1 MFAEAARRLIIVDD
15 VDDVADD
22 PNPLE
27 KRSGDRHSTAF
38 GRGLDPKSQMGRS
51 STLLTG
57 VAAVLIEAAVVEPVD
72 PFGGGVICPHR
83 RVVSTWWPPTA
94 NSTMRCPGS
103 TRPTSGALNW
113 IAVVCPRAVRLSAYG
128 SCHRR
133 AAGLGSSPSC
143 RCPRAEVCGSGRRT
157 CPRVPCNGCG

>member
-57 VAAVLIEAAVVEPVD
+57 VAAVLVEAAVVEPVD

-83 RVVSTWWPPTA
+83 RIVSTWWPPTT
-94 NSTMRCPGS
+94 NSTMRCWWGK
-103 TRPTSGALNW
+103 RQRC
-113 IAVVCPRAVRLSAYG
+113 AVGCSSNCTGTECRSPKSAY
-128 SCHRR
+128 H
-133 AAGLGSSPSC
+133 
-143 RCPRAEVCGSGRRT
+143 
-157 CPRVPCNGCG
+157 